1 MIKKVLINYREYWKA
16 GLMKNIKKEYL
27 NLEDVYEIRI
37 FNANVTDFYNSTPQE
52 FDIEDNPIQEFLNN
66 LSDDVHIFIPHENG
80 KDFIIQSLSSNNL
93 ETYNLSQEDVK
104 GRLLSKISPLFF
116 DILHDYLFDVY
127 TDHTTKK
134 LRFVYYNQ
142 NDIIKKGNAKIV
154 FYMGSLF
161 IIVENVD
168 LTISN
173 PEAILDETLDENQ
186 NSIMENLSQTGSYY
200 KVNEKYTWSQGIY
213 NIINRHKEE
222 SDERHNIVLDLAIPD
237 DQYKVD
243 KILNIPNEETWQC
256 DEVIRIVDAKGIL
269 KLIEVTV
276 YSYFDDKG
284 VFIRQGW
291 INVLTQRYSKSSEP
305 NDFLL
310 DGSKSSMKLAWLIE
324 PLNKKLYSFSKGFY
338 NLIEKDYGEYVHSRE
353 ILNNIAEKEVVD
365 VIKKLAD
372 GEITKVDETLTYQVD
387 GDPQNIKIVNLYIER
402 FEYNNN
408 VHSLGFLTDVTDEM
422 QKKEQ
427 LIESNERQLVLIKEL
442 HHRVK
447 NNLQILNSFL
457 NLEKRAYKNC
467 PELVID
473 HMQTRL
479 TSLALLHEKTYNSPD
494 FKNINLNEC
503 LSDQDISTKRLVN
516 SPMEIEFKTYVDED
530 INLSIEV
537 ITPLLLIIDELTM
550 IGIRNAFLDKTTTSK
565 KITKKVTM
573 SDEDTAVL
581 TFEEIGIWI
590 KDSKDITDTIG
601 CEIIK
606 SLTKQLD
613 GTITSIKNENGTVY
627 ELVFPIEMVHT
638 IH

>member
-1 MIKKVLINYREYWKA
+1 MKSWKA
-16 GLMKNIKKEYL
+16 GLMKIEKEYL

-37 FNANVTDFYNSTPQE
+37 FNATERDFYNSTPQE
-52 FDIEDNPIQEFLNN
+52 FDIEEDPIQEFINN
-66 LSDDVHIFIPHENG
+66 ISDDVHIFIPHENG
-80 KDFIIQSLSSNNL
+80 KDFIIQSLGSNIL
-93 ETYNLSQEDVK
+93 ETYNRSQEDAK

-116 DILHDYLFDVY
+116 DILHDYLLEVY
-127 TDHTTKK
+127 TSRTTKK
-134 LRFVYYNQ
+134 MRFVQYNQ
-142 NDIIKKGNAKIV
+142 NELIKKSTAKIV
-154 FYMGSLF
+154 FYMERIF
-161 IIVENVD
+161 IIVAND
-168 LTISN
+168 DGATGN
-173 PEAILDETLDENQ
+173 PAGMADKTLDENQ

-200 KVNEKYTWSQGIY
+200 IINGKYTWSQGIY

-222 SDERHNIVLDLAIPD
+222 SDENHNIVLDLAIPED
-237 DQYKVD
+237 KYKVD
-243 KILNIPNEETWQC
+243 KILNVADKETSQC
-256 DEVIRIVDAKGIL
+256 DEVIRIVDAEGIL

-291 INVLTQRYSKSSEP
+291 INVLTQRHNESSESI
-305 NDFLL
+305 DFLL

-353 ILNNIAEKEVVD
+353 ILNNIAEKDVVD
-365 VIKKLAD
+365 EIKKLAD
-372 GEITKVDETLTYQVD
+372 GDITKVDETLTYRVD
-387 GDPQNIKIVNLYIER
+387 GNPQNIKIVNLYIER

-408 VHSLGFLTDVTDEM
+408 VHSLGFLTDVTEEI

-427 LIESNERQLVLIKEL
+427 LIESNEQQLVLIKEL

-447 NNLQILNSFL
+447 NNLQIINSFL

-467 PELVID
+467 PELVIE
-473 HMQTRL
+473 HMQARL
-479 TSLALLHEKTYNSPD
+479 SSLALLHEKTYNSSD

-503 LSDQDISTKRLVN
+503 LSNQDISTKKLVH
-516 SPMEIEFKTYVDED
+516 SPMEIEFKTYVDEN
-530 INLSIEV
+530 INVSIEV

-550 IGIRNAFLDKTTTSK
+550 IAIRNAFPNQTTLNR

-573 SDEDTAVL
+573 SDKDTALL
-581 TFEEIGIWI
+581 TFEERGIEI

-613 GTITSIKNENGTVY
+613 GTITSIKNENGIVY

>member
-1 MIKKVLINYREYWKA
+1 MNVVMKSWKA
-16 GLMKNIKKEYL
+16 GLMKIEKEYL

-37 FNANVTDFYNSTPQE
+37 FNATEGDFYNSTPQE
-52 FDIEDNPIQEFLNN
+52 FDIEEDPIQEFVNN
-66 LSDDVHIFIPHENG
+66 ISDDVHIFIPHENG
-80 KDFIIQSLSSNNL
+80 KDFIIQNLSSNLL
-93 ETYNLSQEDVK
+93 ETYNISQEEIK
-104 GRLLSKISPLFF
+104 GRLLSKISPLLF
-116 DILHDYLFDVY
+116 DILHDYLFEVY
-127 TDHTTKK
+127 TSCTTKK
-134 LRFVYYNQ
+134 IRFVYYDTQ
-142 NDIIKKGNAKIV
+142 NESIKKNTAKIV
-154 FYMGSLF
+154 FYMERLF
-161 IIVENVD
+161 VIVANAYGTTNNLEGMVD
-168 LTISN
+168 I
-173 PEAILDETLDENQ
+173 TLDESQ

-200 KVNEKYTWSQGIY
+200 KINGKYVWSQGIY

-222 SDERHNIVLDLAIPD
+222 SDENHNIVLDLAIPED
-237 DQYKVD
+237 NYKVD
-243 KILNIPNEETWQC
+243 KVLNIPNKETSQC

-276 YSYFDDKG
+276 YSYYDDKG

-291 INVLTQRYSKSSEP
+291 INVLTQRHNESSESI
-305 NDFLL
+305 DFLL

-353 ILNNIAEKEVVD
+353 ILNNIAEKDVVD
-365 VIKKLAD
+365 EIKKLAD
-372 GEITKVDETLTYQVD
+372 GDITKVDETLTYKVD
-387 GDPQNIKIVNLYIER
+387 GNSQNIKIVNLYIER

-408 VHSLGFLTDVTDEM
+408 VHSLGFLTDVTEEM

-427 LIESNERQLVLIKEL
+427 LIESNEQQLVLIKEL

-447 NNLQILNSFL
+447 NNLQIINSFL

-467 PELVID
+467 PELVIE

-479 TSLALLHEKTYNSPD
+479 SSLALLHEKTYNSSD

-503 LSDQDISTKRLVN
+503 LSNQDISTKNLVH
-516 SPMEIEFKTYVDED
+516 SPMEIEFKTDVDEN

-550 IGIRNAFLDKTTTSK
+550 IAIRNAFPDKMTLNK

-573 SDEDTAVL
+573 SDKDTALL
-581 TFEEIGIWI
+581 TFEEMGIEI

-613 GTITSIKNENGTVY
+613 GTITSIKNENGIVY
-627 ELVFPIEMVHT
+627 ELVFPIEMAHT

>member
-1 MIKKVLINYREYWKA
+1 
-16 GLMKNIKKEYL
+16 MKIEKDYL

-37 FNANVTDFYNSTPQE
+37 FNATEKDFYNSTPQE
-52 FDIEDNPIQEFLNN
+52 FDIEDDPIQEFINN
-66 LSDDVHIFIPHENG
+66 ISEDVHIFIPYENG
-80 KDFIIQSLSSNNL
+80 KDFIIQKSSSNLL

-116 DILHDYLFDVY
+116 DSLHDNLFESY
-127 TDHTTKK
+127 TNHTTKK
-134 LRFVYYNQ
+134 IRFVYYDTQ
-142 NDIIKKGNAKIV
+142 NESIKKSTAKIV
-154 FYMGSLF
+154 FYMEKLF
-161 IIVENVD
+161 IIVTD
-168 LTISN
+168 AYGTISN
-173 PEAILDETLDENQ
+173 SEGMIDITLDENQ
-186 NSIMENLSQTGSYY
+186 NNIMENLSQTGSYY
-200 KVNEKYTWSQGIY
+200 KINGKYTWSQGIY
-213 NIINRHKEE
+213 NIINRNKEE
-222 SDERHNIVLDLAIPD
+222 SDEHHNIVLDLAIPED
-237 DQYKVD
+237 KYKVD
-243 KILNIPNEETWQC
+243 KILNFTNKETSQC
-256 DEVIRIVDAKGIL
+256 DEILRIVDEEGIL

-291 INVLTQRYSKSSEP
+291 INVLTQRHSESSESI
-305 NDFLL
+305 DFLL

-353 ILNNIAEKEVVD
+353 ILNNIAEEEVVD
-365 VIKKLAD
+365 ELIKLAD
-372 GEITKVDETLTYQVD
+372 GDITKVDETLTYKVD
-387 GDPQNIKIVNLYIER
+387 GDPKNIKIVNLYIER

-408 VHSLGFLTDVTDEM
+408 VHSLGFLTDVTEEM
-422 QKKEQ
+422 LKKEQ

-447 NNLQILNSFL
+447 NNLQIINSFL
-457 NLEKRAYKNC
+457 NLEKRAYKNS
-467 PELVID
+467 PELVIE

-479 TSLALLHEKTYNSPD
+479 TSLAMLHEKTYNSPD

-503 LSDQDISTKRLVN
+503 LTDQDVSTKKLVN
-516 SPMEIEFKTYVDED
+516 SPMELEFKTYVDEN
-530 INLSIEV
+530 INVSIEV

-550 IGIRNAFLDKTTTSK
+550 IAIRNALPDKTTLDK
-565 KITKKVTM
+565 KIIKKVTM
-573 SDEDTAVL
+573 SDKDTVLL
-581 TFEEIGIWI
+581 TFEEIGIGI
-590 KDSKDITDTIG
+590 EDSKDITDVIG

-613 GTITSIKNENGTVY
+613 GTITSIKNENGIVY

>member
-1 MIKKVLINYREYWKA
+1 
-16 GLMKNIKKEYL
+16 MKIEKDYL

-37 FNANVTDFYNSTPQE
+37 FNATEKDFYNSTPQE
-52 FDIEDNPIQEFLNN
+52 FDIEDDPIQEFINN
-66 LSDDVHIFIPHENG
+66 ISEDVHIFIPYENG
-80 KDFIIQSLSSNNL
+80 KDFIIQKSSSNLL

-116 DILHDYLFDVY
+116 DSLHDNLFESY
-127 TDHTTKK
+127 TNHTTKK
-134 LRFVYYNQ
+134 IRFVYYDTQ
-142 NDIIKKGNAKIV
+142 NESIKKSTAKIV
-154 FYMGSLF
+154 FYMEKLF
-161 IIVENVD
+161 IIVTD
-168 LTISN
+168 AYGTISN
-173 PEAILDETLDENQ
+173 SEGMIDITLDENQ
-186 NSIMENLSQTGSYY
+186 NNIMENLSQTGSYY
-200 KVNEKYTWSQGIY
+200 KINGRYTWSQGIY
-213 NIINRHKEE
+213 NIINRNKEE
-222 SDERHNIVLDLAIPD
+222 SDEHHNIVLDLAIPED
-237 DQYKVD
+237 KYKVD
-243 KILNIPNEETWQC
+243 KILNFTNKETSQC
-256 DEVIRIVDAKGIL
+256 DEILRIVDEEGIL

-291 INVLTQRYSKSSEP
+291 INVLTQRHSESSESI
-305 NDFLL
+305 DFLL

-353 ILNNIAEKEVVD
+353 ILNNIAEEEVVD
-365 VIKKLAD
+365 ELIKLAD
-372 GEITKVDETLTYQVD
+372 GDITKVDETLTYKVD
-387 GDPQNIKIVNLYIER
+387 GDPKNIKIVNLYIER

-408 VHSLGFLTDVTDEM
+408 VHSLGFLTDVTEEM
-422 QKKEQ
+422 LKKEQ

-447 NNLQILNSFL
+447 NNLQIINSFL
-457 NLEKRAYKNC
+457 NLEKRAYKNS
-467 PELVID
+467 PELVIE

-479 TSLALLHEKTYNSPD
+479 TSLAMLHEKTYNSPD

-503 LSDQDISTKRLVN
+503 LTDQDVSTKKLVN
-516 SPMEIEFKTYVDED
+516 SPMEIEFKTYVDEN
-530 INLSIEV
+530 INVSIEV

-550 IGIRNAFLDKTTTSK
+550 IAIRNALPDKTTLDK
-565 KITKKVTM
+565 KIIKKVTM
-573 SDEDTAVL
+573 SDKDTVIL
-581 TFEEIGIWI
+581 TFEEIGIGI
-590 KDSKDITDTIG
+590 EDSKDITDVIG

-613 GTITSIKNENGTVY
+613 GTITSIKNENGIVY

>member
-1 MIKKVLINYREYWKA
+1 MRIE
-16 GLMKNIKKEYL
+16 KEYL

-37 FNANVTDFYNSTPQE
+37 FDAAEMDFYNSTPQD
-52 FDIEDNPIQEFLNN
+52 FDIEDDPIQEFINN
-66 LSDDVHIFIPHENG
+66 ISDDVHIFIPHENG
-80 KDFIIQSLSSNNL
+80 KDFIIQSLSSNIL
-93 ETYNLSQEDVK
+93 ETYNMSQEDAK
-104 GRLLSKISPLFF
+104 GRLLSKISPLCF
-116 DILHDYLFDVY
+116 DILHDYLFEIY
-127 TDHTTKK
+127 TNHTTKK
-134 LRFVYYNQ
+134 IRFVYYDTQ
-142 NDIIKKGNAKIV
+142 NESIKKSTAKIV
-154 FYMGSLF
+154 FYMERLF
-161 IIVENVD
+161 VIVANAYGTTNNLEGMVD
-168 LTISN
+168 I
-173 PEAILDETLDENQ
+173 TLDESQ

-200 KVNEKYTWSQGIY
+200 KINGKYVWSQGIY

-222 SDERHNIVLDLAIPD
+222 SDENHNIVLDLAIPED
-237 DQYKVD
+237 NYKVD
-243 KILNIPNEETWQC
+243 KVLNIPNKETSQC

-276 YSYFDDKG
+276 YSYFDDNG

-291 INVLTQRYSKSSEP
+291 INVLTQRHGESSESI
-305 NDFLL
+305 DFLL

-338 NLIEKDYGEYVHSRE
+338 NLIEKGYGEYVHSRE
-353 ILNNIAEKEVVD
+353 ILNNIAETEVVD
-365 VIKKLAD
+365 EIKKLAD
-372 GEITKVDETLTYQVD
+372 GDITKVDETLTYKVD
-387 GDPQNIKIVNLYIER
+387 GNPQNIKIVNLYIER

-408 VHSLGFLTDVTDEM
+408 VHSLGFLTDVTEVM

-427 LIESNERQLVLIKEL
+427 LIESNEQQLVLIKEL

-447 NNLQILNSFL
+447 NNLQIINSFL

-467 PELVID
+467 PELVIE

-479 TSLALLHEKTYNSPD
+479 SSLALLHEKTYNSSD

-503 LSDQDISTKRLVN
+503 LSNQDISTKNLVH
-516 SPMEIEFKTYVDED
+516 SPMEIEFKTDVDEN

-550 IGIRNAFLDKTTTSK
+550 IAIRNAFPDKMALNK

-573 SDEDTAVL
+573 SDKDTALL
-581 TFEEIGIWI
+581 TFEEMGIEI

-613 GTITSIKNENGTVY
+613 GTITSIKNENGIVY
-627 ELVFPIEMVHT
+627 ELVFPIEMAHT

>member
-1 MIKKVLINYREYWKA
+1 
-16 GLMKNIKKEYL
+16 MKIEKDYL

-37 FNANVTDFYNSTPQE
+37 FNATEKDFYNSTPQE
-52 FDIEDNPIQEFLNN
+52 FDIEDDPIQEFINN
-66 LSDDVHIFIPHENG
+66 ISEDVHIFIPYENG
-80 KDFIIQSLSSNNL
+80 KDFIIQKSSSNLL

-116 DILHDYLFDVY
+116 DSLHDNLFESY
-127 TDHTTKK
+127 TNHTTKK
-134 LRFVYYNQ
+134 IRFVYYDTQ
-142 NDIIKKGNAKIV
+142 NESIKKSTAKIV
-154 FYMGSLF
+154 FYMEKLF
-161 IIVENVD
+161 IIVTD
-168 LTISN
+168 AYGTISN
-173 PEAILDETLDENQ
+173 SEGMIDITLDENQ
-186 NSIMENLSQTGSYY
+186 NNIMENLSQTGSYY
-200 KVNEKYTWSQGIY
+200 KINGKYTWSQGIY
-213 NIINRHKEE
+213 NIINRNKEE
-222 SDERHNIVLDLAIPD
+222 SDEHHNIVLDLAIPED
-237 DQYKVD
+237 KYKVD
-243 KILNIPNEETWQC
+243 KILNFTNKETSQC
-256 DEVIRIVDAKGIL
+256 DEILRIVDEEGIL

-291 INVLTQRYSKSSEP
+291 INVLTQRHSESSESI
-305 NDFLL
+305 DFLV

-353 ILNNIAEKEVVD
+353 ILNNIAEEEVVD
-365 VIKKLAD
+365 ELIKLAD
-372 GEITKVDETLTYQVD
+372 GDITKVDETLTYKVD
-387 GDPQNIKIVNLYIER
+387 GDPKNIKIVNLYIER

-408 VHSLGFLTDVTDEM
+408 VHSLGFLTDVTEEM
-422 QKKEQ
+422 LKKEQ

-447 NNLQILNSFL
+447 NNLQIINSFL
-457 NLEKRAYKNC
+457 NLEKRAYKNS
-467 PELVID
+467 PELAIE

-479 TSLALLHEKTYNSPD
+479 TSLAMLHEKTYNSPD

-503 LSDQDISTKRLVN
+503 LTDQDVSTKKLVN
-516 SPMEIEFKTYVDED
+516 SPMELEFKTYVDEN
-530 INLSIEV
+530 INVSIEV

-550 IGIRNAFLDKTTTSK
+550 IAIRNALPDKTTLDK
-565 KITKKVTM
+565 KIIKKVTM
-573 SDEDTAVL
+573 SDKDTVLL
-581 TFEEIGIWI
+581 TFEEIGIGI
-590 KDSKDITDTIG
+590 EDSKDITDVIG

-613 GTITSIKNENGTVY
+613 GTITSIKNENGIVY

>member
-1 MIKKVLINYREYWKA
+1 
-16 GLMKNIKKEYL
+16 MKIEKDYL

-37 FNANVTDFYNSTPQE
+37 FNATEKDFYNSTPQE
-52 FDIEDNPIQEFLNN
+52 FDIEDDPIQEFINN
-66 LSDDVHIFIPHENG
+66 ISEDVHIFIPYENG
-80 KDFIIQSLSSNNL
+80 KDFIIQKSSSNLL

-116 DILHDYLFDVY
+116 DSLHDNLFESY
-127 TDHTTKK
+127 TNHTTKK
-134 LRFVYYNQ
+134 IRFVYYDTQ
-142 NDIIKKGNAKIV
+142 NESIKKSTAKIV
-154 FYMGSLF
+154 FYMEKLF
-161 IIVENVD
+161 IIVTD
-168 LTISN
+168 AYGTISN
-173 PEAILDETLDENQ
+173 SEGMIDITLDENQ
-186 NSIMENLSQTGSYY
+186 NNIMENLSQTGSYY
-200 KVNEKYTWSQGIY
+200 KINGKYTWSQGIY
-213 NIINRHKEE
+213 NIINRNKEE
-222 SDERHNIVLDLAIPD
+222 SDEHHNIVLDLAIPED
-237 DQYKVD
+237 KYKVD
-243 KILNIPNEETWQC
+243 KILNITNKETSQC
-256 DEVIRIVDAKGIL
+256 DEILRIVDAEGIL

-291 INVLTQRYSKSSEP
+291 INVLTQRHSESSESI
-305 NDFLL
+305 DFLL

-353 ILNNIAEKEVVD
+353 ILNNIAEEEVVD
-365 VIKKLAD
+365 ELIKLAD
-372 GEITKVDETLTYQVD
+372 GDITKVDETLTYKVD
-387 GDPQNIKIVNLYIER
+387 GDPKNIKIVNLYIER

-408 VHSLGFLTDVTDEM
+408 VHSLGFLTDVTEEM
-422 QKKEQ
+422 LKKEQ

-447 NNLQILNSFL
+447 NNLQIINSFL
-457 NLEKRAYKNC
+457 NLEKRAYKNS
-467 PELVID
+467 PELAIE

-479 TSLALLHEKTYNSPD
+479 TSLAMLHEKTYNSPD

-503 LSDQDISTKRLVN
+503 LTDQDVSTKKLVN
-516 SPMEIEFKTYVDED
+516 SPMELEFKTYVDEN
-530 INLSIEV
+530 INVSIEV

-550 IGIRNAFLDKTTTSK
+550 IAIRNALPDKTTLDK
-565 KITKKVTM
+565 KIIKKVTM
-573 SDEDTAVL
+573 SDKDTVLL
-581 TFEEIGIWI
+581 TFEEIGIGI
-590 KDSKDITDTIG
+590 EDSKDITDVIG

-613 GTITSIKNENGTVY
+613 GTITSIKNENGIVY

>member
-1 MIKKVLINYREYWKA
+1 
-16 GLMKNIKKEYL
+16 MKIEKDYL

-37 FNANVTDFYNSTPQE
+37 FNATVKDFYNSTPQE
-52 FDIEDNPIQEFLNN
+52 FDIEDDPIQEFLNN
-66 LSDDVHIFIPHENG
+66 ISDEVHIFIPYENG
-80 KDFIIQSLSSNNL
+80 KDFIIQKSSGNLL

-116 DILHDYLFDVY
+116 DSLHDNLFESY
-127 TDHTTKK
+127 TNHTTKK
-134 LRFVYYNQ
+134 IRFVYYDTQ
-142 NDIIKKGNAKIV
+142 NESIKKSTAKIV
-154 FYMGSLF
+154 FYMEKIF
-161 IIVENVD
+161 IIVTDVYG
-168 LTISN
+168 TISN
-173 PEAILDETLDENQ
+173 PESMIDITLDENQ
-186 NSIMENLSQTGSYY
+186 NNIMENLSQTGSYY
-200 KVNEKYTWSQGIY
+200 KINGKYTWSQGIY
-213 NIINRHKEE
+213 NIINRPKEE
-222 SDERHNIVLDLAIPD
+222 SDERHNIVLDLAIPED
-237 DQYKVD
+237 KYKVD
-243 KILNIPNEETWQC
+243 KILNFTNKETSQC
-256 DEVIRIVDAKGIL
+256 DEILRIVDEEGIL

-291 INVLTQRYSKSSEP
+291 INVLTQRHSESTESI
-305 NDFLL
+305 DFLL
-310 DGSKSSMKLAWLIE
+310 DGSKSTMKLAWLIE

-365 VIKKLAD
+365 EIIKLAD
-372 GEITKVDETLTYQVD
+372 GDITKVDETLTYKVD

-408 VHSLGFLTDVTDEM
+408 VHSLGFLTDVTEEM
-422 QKKEQ
+422 LKKEQ

-447 NNLQILNSFL
+447 NNLQIINSFL
-457 NLEKRAYKNC
+457 NLEKRAYKNS
-467 PELVID
+467 PELIIE

-479 TSLALLHEKTYNSPD
+479 TSLALLHEKIYNSPD
-494 FKNINLNEC
+494 FKNINLKEC
-503 LSDQDISTKRLVN
+503 LSDQDVSTKKLVN
-516 SPMEIEFKTYVDED
+516 SPMEIEFKTYVDEN
-530 INLSIEV
+530 INVSIEV

-550 IGIRNAFLDKTTTSK
+550 IAIRNAFPEKTTLK

-573 SDEDTAVL
+573 SDKDTVIL
-581 TFEEIGIWI
+581 TFEEIGIGI
-590 KDSKDITDTIG
+590 KDSKDITDVIG

-613 GTITSIKNENGTVY
+613 GTITSIKNENGIVY
-627 ELVFPIEMVHT
+627 ELVFPIEMMHT

>member
-1 MIKKVLINYREYWKA
+1 
-16 GLMKNIKKEYL
+16 MKIEKDYL

-37 FNANVTDFYNSTPQE
+37 FNATEKDFYNSTPQE
-52 FDIEDNPIQEFLNN
+52 FDIEDDPIHEFINN
-66 LSDDVHIFIPHENG
+66 ISDDVHIFIPYENG
-80 KDFIIQSLSSNNL
+80 KDFIIQKSSSNLL

-116 DILHDYLFDVY
+116 DSLHDNLFESY
-127 TDHTTKK
+127 TNHTTKK
-134 LRFVYYNQ
+134 IRFVYYDTQ
-142 NDIIKKGNAKIV
+142 NESIKKSTARIV
-154 FYMGSLF
+154 FYMEKLF
-161 IIVENVD
+161 IIVTD
-168 LTISN
+168 AYGTISN
-173 PEAILDETLDENQ
+173 SEGMIDITLDENQ
-186 NSIMENLSQTGSYY
+186 NNIMENLSQTGSYY
-200 KVNEKYTWSQGIY
+200 KINGKYTWSQGIY
-213 NIINRHKEE
+213 NIINRNKEE
-222 SDERHNIVLDLAIPD
+222 SDEHHNIVLDLAIPED
-237 DQYKVD
+237 KYKVD
-243 KILNIPNEETWQC
+243 KILNFTNKETSQC
-256 DEVIRIVDAKGIL
+256 DEILRIVDEEGIL

-291 INVLTQRYSKSSEP
+291 INVLTQRHSESSESI
-305 NDFLL
+305 DFLL

-353 ILNNIAEKEVVD
+353 ILNNIAEEEVVD
-365 VIKKLAD
+365 ELIKLAD
-372 GEITKVDETLTYQVD
+372 GDITKVDETLTYKVD
-387 GDPQNIKIVNLYIER
+387 GDPKNIKIVNLYIER

-408 VHSLGFLTDVTDEM
+408 VHSLGFLTDVTEEM
-422 QKKEQ
+422 LKKEQ

-447 NNLQILNSFL
+447 NNLQIINSFL
-457 NLEKRAYKNC
+457 NLEKRAYKNS
-467 PELVID
+467 PELAIE

-479 TSLALLHEKTYNSPD
+479 TSLAMLHEKTYNSPD

-503 LSDQDISTKRLVN
+503 LTDQDVSTKKLVN
-516 SPMEIEFKTYVDED
+516 SPMELEFKTYVDEN
-530 INLSIEV
+530 INVSIEV

-550 IGIRNAFLDKTTTSK
+550 IAIRNALPDKTTLDK
-565 KITKKVTM
+565 KIIKKVTM
-573 SDEDTAVL
+573 SDKDTVLL
-581 TFEEIGIWI
+581 TFEEIGIGI
-590 KDSKDITDTIG
+590 EDSKDITDVIG

-613 GTITSIKNENGTVY
+613 GTITSIKNENGIVY

>member
-1 MIKKVLINYREYWKA
+1 MRIE
-16 GLMKNIKKEYL
+16 KEYL

-37 FNANVTDFYNSTPQE
+37 FDAAEMDFYNSTPQD
-52 FDIEDNPIQEFLNN
+52 FDIEDDPIQEFINN
-66 LSDDVHIFIPHENG
+66 ISDDVHIFIPHENG
-80 KDFIIQSLSSNNL
+80 KDFIIQSLSSNIL
-93 ETYNLSQEDVK
+93 ETYNMSQEDAK
-104 GRLLSKISPLFF
+104 GRLLSKISPLCF
-116 DILHDYLFDVY
+116 DILHDYLFEIY
-127 TDHTTKK
+127 TNHTTKK
-134 LRFVYYNQ
+134 IRFVYYDTQ
-142 NDIIKKGNAKIV
+142 NESIKKSTAKIV
-154 FYMGSLF
+154 FYMERLF
-161 IIVENVD
+161 VIVANAYGTTNNLEGMVD
-168 LTISN
+168 I
-173 PEAILDETLDENQ
+173 TLDESQ

-200 KVNEKYTWSQGIY
+200 KINGKYVWSQGIY

-222 SDERHNIVLDLAIPD
+222 SDENHNIVLDLAIPED
-237 DQYKVD
+237 KYKVD
-243 KILNIPNEETWQC
+243 KILNFTNKETSQC
-256 DEVIRIVDAKGIL
+256 DEILRIVDEEGIL

-291 INVLTQRYSKSSEP
+291 INVLTQRHGESSESI
-305 NDFLL
+305 DFLL

-338 NLIEKDYGEYVHSRE
+338 NLIEKGYGEYVHSRE
-353 ILNNIAEKEVVD
+353 ILNNIAETEVVD
-365 VIKKLAD
+365 EIKKLAD
-372 GEITKVDETLTYQVD
+372 GDITKVDETLTYKVD
-387 GDPQNIKIVNLYIER
+387 GNPQNIKIVNLYIER

-408 VHSLGFLTDVTDEM
+408 VHSLGFLTDVTEEM

-427 LIESNERQLVLIKEL
+427 LIESNEQQLVLIKEL

-447 NNLQILNSFL
+447 NNLQIINSFL

-467 PELVID
+467 PELVIE

-479 TSLALLHEKTYNSPD
+479 SSLALLHEKTYNSSD

-503 LSDQDISTKRLVN
+503 LSNQDISTKNLVH
-516 SPMEIEFKTYVDED
+516 SPMEIEFKTDVDEN

-550 IGIRNAFLDKTTTSK
+550 IAIRNAFPDKMALNK

-573 SDEDTAVL
+573 SDKDTALL
-581 TFEEIGIWI
+581 TFEEMGIEI

-613 GTITSIKNENGTVY
+613 GTITSIKNENGIVY
-627 ELVFPIEMVHT
+627 ELVFPIEMAHT

>member
-1 MIKKVLINYREYWKA
+1 MNVVMKSWKA
-16 GLMKNIKKEYL
+16 GLMKIEKEYL

-37 FNANVTDFYNSTPQE
+37 FNATEGDFYNSTPQE
-52 FDIEDNPIQEFLNN
+52 FDIEEDPIQEFVNN
-66 LSDDVHIFIPHENG
+66 ISDDVHIFIPHENG
-80 KDFIIQSLSSNNL
+80 KDFIIQNLSSNLL
-93 ETYNLSQEDVK
+93 ETYNISQEEIK
-104 GRLLSKISPLFF
+104 GRLLSKISPLLF
-116 DILHDYLFDVY
+116 DILHDYLFEVY
-127 TDHTTKK
+127 TSCTTKK
-134 LRFVYYNQ
+134 IRFVYYDTQ
-142 NDIIKKGNAKIV
+142 NESIKKNTAKIV
-154 FYMGSLF
+154 FYMERLF
-161 IIVENVD
+161 VIVANAYGTTNNLEGMVD
-168 LTISN
+168 M
-173 PEAILDETLDENQ
+173 TLDESQ

-200 KVNEKYTWSQGIY
+200 KINGKYVWSQGIY

-222 SDERHNIVLDLAIPD
+222 SDENHNIVLDLAIPED
-237 DQYKVD
+237 NYKVD
-243 KILNIPNEETWQC
+243 KVLNIPNKETSQC

-276 YSYFDDKG
+276 YSYYDDKG

-291 INVLTQRYSKSSEP
+291 INVLTQRHNESSESI
-305 NDFLL
+305 DFLL

-353 ILNNIAEKEVVD
+353 ILNNIAEKDVVD
-365 VIKKLAD
+365 EIKKLAD
-372 GEITKVDETLTYQVD
+372 GDITKVDETLTYKVD
-387 GDPQNIKIVNLYIER
+387 GNSQNIKIVNLYIER

-408 VHSLGFLTDVTDEM
+408 VHSLGFLTDVTEEM

-427 LIESNERQLVLIKEL
+427 LIESNEQQLVLIKEL

-447 NNLQILNSFL
+447 NNLQIINSFL

-467 PELVID
+467 PELVIE

-479 TSLALLHEKTYNSPD
+479 SSLALLHEKTYNSSD

-503 LSDQDISTKRLVN
+503 LTNQDISTKNLVH
-516 SPMEIEFKTYVDED
+516 SPMEIEFKTDVDEN

-550 IGIRNAFLDKTTTSK
+550 IAIRNAFPDKMTLNK

-573 SDEDTAVL
+573 SDKDTVLL
-581 TFEEIGIWI
+581 TFEEIGIGI
-590 KDSKDITDTIG
+590 EDSKDITDVIG

-613 GTITSIKNENGTVY
+613 GTITSIKNENGIVY

>member
-1 MIKKVLINYREYWKA
+1 MKSWKA
-16 GLMKNIKKEYL
+16 GLMKIEKEYL

-37 FNANVTDFYNSTPQE
+37 FNATEGDFYNSTPQE
-52 FDIEDNPIQEFLNN
+52 FDIEEDPIQEFVNN
-66 LSDDVHIFIPHENG
+66 ISDDVHIFIPHENG
-80 KDFIIQSLSSNNL
+80 KDFIIQNLSSNLL
-93 ETYNLSQEDVK
+93 ETYNISQEEIK
-104 GRLLSKISPLFF
+104 GRLLSKISPLLF
-116 DILHDYLFDVY
+116 DILHDYLFEVY
-127 TDHTTKK
+127 TSCTTKK
-134 LRFVYYNQ
+134 IRFVYYDTQ
-142 NDIIKKGNAKIV
+142 NESIKKNTAKIV
-154 FYMGSLF
+154 FYMERLF
-161 IIVENVD
+161 VIVANAYGTTNNLEGMVD
-168 LTISN
+168 MTV
-173 PEAILDETLDENQ
+173 DESQ

-200 KVNEKYTWSQGIY
+200 KINGKYVWSQGIY

-222 SDERHNIVLDLAIPD
+222 SDENHNIVLDLAIPED
-237 DQYKVD
+237 NYKVD
-243 KILNIPNEETWQC
+243 KVLNIPNKETSQC

-276 YSYFDDKG
+276 YSYYDDKG

-291 INVLTQRYSKSSEP
+291 INVLTQRHNESSESI
-305 NDFLL
+305 DFLL

-353 ILNNIAEKEVVD
+353 ILNNITEKDVVD
-365 VIKKLAD
+365 EIKKLAD
-372 GEITKVDETLTYQVD
+372 GDITKVDETLTYKVD
-387 GDPQNIKIVNLYIER
+387 GNPQNIKIVNLYIER

-408 VHSLGFLTDVTDEM
+408 VHSLGFLTDVTEEM

-427 LIESNERQLVLIKEL
+427 LIESNEQQLVLIKEL

-447 NNLQILNSFL
+447 NNLQIINSFL

-467 PELVID
+467 PELVIE

-479 TSLALLHEKTYNSPD
+479 SSLALLHEKTYNSSD

-503 LSDQDISTKRLVN
+503 LTNQDISTKNLVH
-516 SPMEIEFKTYVDED
+516 SPMEIEFKTDVDEN

-550 IGIRNAFLDKTTTSK
+550 IAIRNAFPDKMALNK

-573 SDEDTAVL
+573 FDKDTALL
-581 TFEEIGIWI
+581 TFEEMGIEI

-613 GTITSIKNENGTVY
+613 GTITSIKNENGIVY
-627 ELVFPIEMVHT
+627 ELVFPIEMAHT

>member
-1 MIKKVLINYREYWKA
+1 M
-16 GLMKNIKKEYL
+16 NIEKEYL

-37 FNANVTDFYNSTPQE
+37 FNATEMDFYNSTPQE
-52 FDIEDNPIQEFLNN
+52 FDIEEDPIQEFINN
-66 LSDDVHIFIPHENG
+66 VSDDVHIFIPHENG
-80 KDFIIQSLSSNNL
+80 KDFIIKSLDSNNL
-93 ETYNLSQEDVK
+93 EKYNISQEDVR

-116 DILHDYLFDVY
+116 DILHECLFEVY
-127 TDHTTKK
+127 TNHTTKK
-134 LRFVYYNQ
+134 MRIVYYNSQ
-142 NDIIKKGNAKIV
+142 NEFIKKSTAKIV
-154 FYMGSLF
+154 FYMERLF
-161 IIVENVD
+161 IIVGNVD
-168 LTISN
+168 GTTSN
-173 PEAILDETLDENQ
+173 PEGMVDKTLDDDQ

-200 KVNEKYTWSQGIY
+200 KVNGKYTWSQGIY
-213 NIINRHKEE
+213 NIINRSKEE
-222 SDERHNIVLDLAIPD
+222 SDEHHNIVLDLAIPED
-237 DQYKVD
+237 KYKVD
-243 KILNIPNEETWQC
+243 KILNITDEETSQC
-256 DEVIRIVDAKGIL
+256 DEVIRIVDEEGIL

-291 INVLTQRYSKSSEP
+291 INVLTQRHNESSEP
-305 NDFLL
+305 IDFLV
-310 DGSKSSMKLAWLIE
+310 DGSKSRMKLAWLIE

-353 ILNNIAEKEVVD
+353 ILNNIAENEVVD
-365 VIKKLAD
+365 EIKKLAD
-372 GEITKVDETLTYQVD
+372 GDITKVDETLTYKVD

-447 NNLQILNSFL
+447 NNLQIINSFL

-467 PELVID
+467 PELVIE

-503 LSDQDISTKRLVN
+503 LSDQDTSTKKLVN
-516 SPMEIEFKTYVDED
+516 SPMEIEFKTHVDED

-550 IGIRNAFLDKTTTSK
+550 IAIRNAFPDKTTLNK

-573 SDEDTAVL
+573 SDEENVLL

-613 GTITSIKNENGTVY
+613 GTITSIKNEDGTAY

>member
-1 MIKKVLINYREYWKA
+1 
-16 GLMKNIKKEYL
+16 MKIEKDYL

-37 FNANVTDFYNSTPQE
+37 FNATEKDFYNSTPQE
-52 FDIEDNPIQEFLNN
+52 FDIEDDPIHEFINN
-66 LSDDVHIFIPHENG
+66 ISDDVHIFIPYENG
-80 KDFIIQSLSSNNL
+80 KDFIIQKSSCNLL

-116 DILHDYLFDVY
+116 DSLYDNLFESY
-127 TDHTTKK
+127 TNHTTKK
-134 LRFVYYNQ
+134 IRFVYYDTQ
-142 NDIIKKGNAKIV
+142 NESIKKNTAKIV
-154 FYMGSLF
+154 FYMEKLF
-161 IIVENVD
+161 IIVAD
-168 LTISN
+168 AYGTISN
-173 PEAILDETLDENQ
+173 PEDMIDITLDENQ
-186 NSIMENLSQTGSYY
+186 NNIMENLSQTGSYY
-200 KVNEKYTWSQGIY
+200 KINGKYTWSQGIY
-213 NIINRHKEE
+213 NIINRNKEE
-222 SDERHNIVLDLAIPD
+222 SDEHHNIVLDLAIPED
-237 DQYKVD
+237 KYKVD
-243 KILNIPNEETWQC
+243 KILNFTNKETSQC
-256 DEVIRIVDAKGIL
+256 DEILRIVDEEGIL

-291 INVLTQRYSKSSEP
+291 INVLTQRHSESSESI
-305 NDFLL
+305 DFLL

-353 ILNNIAEKEVVD
+353 ILNNIAEEEVVD
-365 VIKKLAD
+365 ELIKLAD
-372 GEITKVDETLTYQVD
+372 GDITKVDETLTYKVD
-387 GDPQNIKIVNLYIER
+387 GDPKNIKIVNLYIER

-408 VHSLGFLTDVTDEM
+408 VHSLGFLTDVTEEM
-422 QKKEQ
+422 LKKEQ

-447 NNLQILNSFL
+447 NNLQIINSFL
-457 NLEKRAYKNC
+457 NLEKRAYKNS
-467 PELVID
+467 PELVIE

-479 TSLALLHEKTYNSPD
+479 TSLAMLHEKTYNSPD

-503 LSDQDISTKRLVN
+503 LTDQDVSTKKLVN
-516 SPMEIEFKTYVDED
+516 SPMELEFKTYVDEN
-530 INLSIEV
+530 INVSIEV

-550 IGIRNAFLDKTTTSK
+550 IAIRNALPDKTTLDK
-565 KITKKVTM
+565 KIIKKVTM
-573 SDEDTAVL
+573 SDKDTVLL
-581 TFEEIGIWI
+581 TFEEIGIGI
-590 KDSKDITDTIG
+590 EDSKDITDVIG

-613 GTITSIKNENGTVY
+613 GTITSIKNENGIVY

>member
-1 MIKKVLINYREYWKA
+1 
-16 GLMKNIKKEYL
+16 MKIEREYL

-37 FNANVTDFYNSTPQE
+37 FDAAEMDFYNPTPQE
-52 FDIEDNPIQEFLNN
+52 FDIEYDPIQEFINN
-66 LSDDVHIFIPHENG
+66 ISDEVHIFIPYENG
-80 KDFIIQSLSSNNL
+80 KDFIIQSLSSHIL
-93 ETYNLSQEDVK
+93 KTYNRSQEDAK

-116 DILHDYLFDVY
+116 DILHDCLFDVY
-127 TDHTTKK
+127 KNHTTKEM
-134 LRFVYYNQ
+134 RFVYYAQ
-142 NDIIKKGNAKIV
+142 DKFVKRSSAKIV
-154 FYMGSLF
+154 FYMEMVF
-161 IIVENVD
+161 IIVENARKT
-168 LTISN
+168 TIK
-173 PEAILDETLDENQ
+173 PEGMADRTLDETQ

-200 KVNEKYTWSQGIY
+200 KMNGKYTWSQGIY

-222 SDERHNIVLDLAIPD
+222 SDEFHNIVLDLAIPED
-237 DQYKVD
+237 KYKVD
-243 KILNIPNEETWQC
+243 KVLNVPNRETSQC
-256 DEVIRIVDAKGIL
+256 DEVIRIVDAEGIL

-276 YSYFDDKG
+276 YSYFDEEG

-291 INVLTQRYSKSSEP
+291 INVLTQRYNESSKP
-305 NDFLL
+305 IDFLV
-310 DGSKSSMKLAWLIE
+310 DGSKSRMKLAWLIE
-324 PLNKKLYSFSKGFY
+324 PLNKKLYSFSEGFY

-353 ILNNIAEKEVVD
+353 ILNNIAEKEVVET
-365 VIKKLAD
+365 IKKLAD
-372 GEITKVDETLTYQVD
+372 GDITKVDETLTYKVD

-408 VHSLGFLTDVTDEM
+408 VHSLGFLTDVTEEM
-422 QKKEQ
+422 RKKEQ

-457 NLEKRAYKNC
+457 NLEKRAYKSS
-467 PELVID
+467 PDVIIG

-479 TSLALLHEKTYNSPD
+479 TSLALLHEKTYNSED

-503 LSDQDISTKRLVN
+503 LKDQDINTKKLLY
-516 SPMEIEFKTYVDED
+516 SPMEIEFKTSVDET

-550 IGIRNAFLDKTTTSK
+550 IAIRNAFPDNDTPKQ
-565 KITKKVTM
+565 ITKKVTKL
-573 SDEDTAVL
+573 DDDTALL
-581 TFEEIGIWI
+581 TFEEIGIGI

-613 GTITSIKNENGTVY
+613 GTIKSIKQENGITY
-627 ELVFPIEMVHT
+627 ELVFPCEMEHT
-638 IH
+638 IN

>member
-1 MIKKVLINYREYWKA
+1 
-16 GLMKNIKKEYL
+16 MKIEKEYL

-37 FNANVTDFYNSTPQE
+37 FDAAEVDFYNSTPQE
-52 FDIEDNPIQEFLNN
+52 FDIEDDPIQEFINN
-66 LSDDVHIFIPHENG
+66 ISDNVHIFIPHEDG
-80 KDFIIQSLSSNNL
+80 KDFIIQYLSSNIL
-93 ETYNLSQEDVK
+93 ETYNISQEDAK
-104 GRLLSKISPLFF
+104 GRLLSKISPLCFYM
-116 DILHDYLFDVY
+116 LHDYLFEIY
-127 TDHTTKK
+127 TNHSTKEM
-134 LRFVYYNQ
+134 RIVYYDNQ
-142 NDIIKKGNAKIV
+142 NELIKKITAKIV
-154 FYMGSLF
+154 FYMERIF
-161 IIVENVD
+161 IIVSNVGG
-168 LTISN
+168 TIGN
-173 PEAILDETLDENQ
+173 PAGMLDKTLDENQ

-200 KVNEKYTWSQGIY
+200 KINGKYTWSQGIY
-213 NIINRHKEE
+213 NIINRNKEE
-222 SDERHNIVLDLAIPD
+222 SDEQHNIVFDLAIPED
-237 DQYKVD
+237 NYKVD
-243 KILNIPNEETWQC
+243 KILSIPNKETSQC
-256 DEVIRIVDAKGIL
+256 DEVIRIVDAEGIL

-291 INVLTQRYSKSSEP
+291 INVLTQRHGESSESI
-305 NDFLL
+305 DFLL

-365 VIKKLAD
+365 ELKKLAD
-372 GEITKVDETLTYQVD
+372 GDISKVDETLTYKVD
-387 GDPQNIKIVNLYIER
+387 GNPQNIKIVNLYIER

-408 VHSLGFLTDVTDEM
+408 VHSLGFLSDVTEEM
-422 QKKEQ
+422 LKKEQ

-447 NNLQILNSFL
+447 NNLQIINSFL
-457 NLEKRAYKNC
+457 NLEKRAYKNS
-467 PELVID
+467 PELVIE

-503 LSDQDISTKRLVN
+503 LTDQDVSTKKLVN
-516 SPMEIEFKTYVDED
+516 SPMEIEFKTYVDEN
-530 INLSIEV
+530 INVSIEV

-550 IGIRNAFLDKTTTSK
+550 IAIRNAFPDKTTLNK
-565 KITKKVTM
+565 KIIKKVTM
-573 SDEDTAVL
+573 SDNDTVLL
-581 TFEEIGIWI
+581 TFEEIGIGI
-590 KDSKDITDTIG
+590 NDSKDITDVIG

-613 GTITSIKNENGTVY
+613 GTITSIKNENGIVY

>member
-1 MIKKVLINYREYWKA
+1 MRIE
-16 GLMKNIKKEYL
+16 KEYL

-37 FNANVTDFYNSTPQE
+37 FDAAEMDFYNSTPQD
-52 FDIEDNPIQEFLNN
+52 FDIEDDPIQEFINN
-66 LSDDVHIFIPHENG
+66 ISDDVHIFIPHENG
-80 KDFIIQSLSSNNL
+80 KDFIIQSLSSNIL
-93 ETYNLSQEDVK
+93 ETYNMSQEDAK
-104 GRLLSKISPLFF
+104 GRLLSKISPLCF
-116 DILHDYLFDVY
+116 DILHDYLFEIY
-127 TDHTTKK
+127 TNHTTKK
-134 LRFVYYNQ
+134 IRFVYYDTQ
-142 NDIIKKGNAKIV
+142 NESIKKSTAKIV
-154 FYMGSLF
+154 FYMERLF
-161 IIVENVD
+161 VIVANAYGTTNNLEGMVD
-168 LTISN
+168 I
-173 PEAILDETLDENQ
+173 TLDESQ

-200 KVNEKYTWSQGIY
+200 KINGKYVWSQGIY

-222 SDERHNIVLDLAIPD
+222 SDENHNIVLDLAIPED
-237 DQYKVD
+237 NYKVD
-243 KILNIPNEETWQC
+243 KVLNIPNKETSQC

-276 YSYFDDKG
+276 YSYFDDNG

-291 INVLTQRYSKSSEP
+291 INVLTQRHGESSESI
-305 NDFLL
+305 DFLL

-338 NLIEKDYGEYVHSRE
+338 NLIEKGYGEYVHSRE
-353 ILNNIAEKEVVD
+353 ILNNIAETEVVD
-365 VIKKLAD
+365 EIKKLAD
-372 GEITKVDETLTYQVD
+372 GDITKVDETLTYKVD
-387 GDPQNIKIVNLYIER
+387 GNPQNIKIVNLYIER

-408 VHSLGFLTDVTDEM
+408 VHSLGFLTDVTEEM

-427 LIESNERQLVLIKEL
+427 LIESNEQQLVLIKEL

-447 NNLQILNSFL
+447 NNLQIINSFL

-467 PELVID
+467 PELVIE

-479 TSLALLHEKTYNSPD
+479 SSLALLHEKTYNSSD

-503 LSDQDISTKRLVN
+503 LSNQDISTKNLVH
-516 SPMEIEFKTYVDED
+516 SPMEIEFKTDVDEN

-550 IGIRNAFLDKTTTSK
+550 IAIRNAFPDKMALNK

-573 SDEDTAVL
+573 SDKDTALL
-581 TFEEIGIWI
+581 TFEEMGIEI

-613 GTITSIKNENGTVY
+613 GTITSIKNENGIVY
-627 ELVFPIEMVHT
+627 ELVFPIEMAHT

>member
-1 MIKKVLINYREYWKA
+1 
-16 GLMKNIKKEYL
+16 MKIEKDYL

-37 FNANVTDFYNSTPQE
+37 FNATEKDFYNSTPQE
-52 FDIEDNPIQEFLNN
+52 FDIEDDPIHEFINN
-66 LSDDVHIFIPHENG
+66 ISEDVHIFIPYENG
-80 KDFIIQSLSSNNL
+80 KDFIIQKSSSNLL

-116 DILHDYLFDVY
+116 DSLHDNLFESY
-127 TDHTTKK
+127 TNHTTKK
-134 LRFVYYNQ
+134 IRFVYYDTQ
-142 NDIIKKGNAKIV
+142 NESIKKSTAKIV
-154 FYMGSLF
+154 FYMEKLF
-161 IIVENVD
+161 IIVTD
-168 LTISN
+168 AYGTISN
-173 PEAILDETLDENQ
+173 SEGMIDITLDENQ
-186 NSIMENLSQTGSYY
+186 NNIMENLSQTGSYY
-200 KVNEKYTWSQGIY
+200 KINGKYTWSQGIY
-213 NIINRHKEE
+213 NIINRNKEE
-222 SDERHNIVLDLAIPD
+222 SDEHHNIVLDLAIPED
-237 DQYKVD
+237 KYKVD
-243 KILNIPNEETWQC
+243 KILNFTNKETSQC
-256 DEVIRIVDAKGIL
+256 DEILRIVDEEGIL

-291 INVLTQRYSKSSEP
+291 INVLTQRHSESSESI
-305 NDFLL
+305 DFLL

-353 ILNNIAEKEVVD
+353 ILNNIAEEEVVD
-365 VIKKLAD
+365 ELIKLAD
-372 GEITKVDETLTYQVD
+372 GDITKVDETLTYKVD
-387 GDPQNIKIVNLYIER
+387 GDPKNIKIVNLYIER

-408 VHSLGFLTDVTDEM
+408 VHSLGFLTDVTEEM
-422 QKKEQ
+422 LKKEQ

-447 NNLQILNSFL
+447 NNLQIINSFL
-457 NLEKRAYKNC
+457 NLEKRAYKNS
-467 PELVID
+467 PELAIE

-479 TSLALLHEKTYNSPD
+479 TSLAMLHEKTYNSPD

-503 LSDQDISTKRLVN
+503 LTDQDVSTKKLVN
-516 SPMEIEFKTYVDED
+516 SPMELEFKTYVDEN
-530 INLSIEV
+530 INVSIEV

-550 IGIRNAFLDKTTTSK
+550 IAIRNALPDKTTLDK
-565 KITKKVTM
+565 KIIKKVTM
-573 SDEDTAVL
+573 SDKDTVLL
-581 TFEEIGIWI
+581 TFEEIGIGI
-590 KDSKDITDTIG
+590 EDSKDITDVIG

-613 GTITSIKNENGTVY
+613 GTITSIKNENGIVY

>member
-1 MIKKVLINYREYWKA
+1 MRIE
-16 GLMKNIKKEYL
+16 KEYL

-37 FNANVTDFYNSTPQE
+37 FDAAEMDFYNSTPQD
-52 FDIEDNPIQEFLNN
+52 FDIEDDPIQEFINN
-66 LSDDVHIFIPHENG
+66 ISDDVHIFIPHENG
-80 KDFIIQSLSSNNL
+80 KDFIIQSLSSNIL
-93 ETYNLSQEDVK
+93 ETYNMSQEDAK
-104 GRLLSKISPLFF
+104 GRLLSKISPLCF
-116 DILHDYLFDVY
+116 DILHDYLFEIY
-127 TDHTTKK
+127 TNHTTKK
-134 LRFVYYNQ
+134 IRFVYYDTQ
-142 NDIIKKGNAKIV
+142 NESIKKSTAKIV
-154 FYMGSLF
+154 FYMERLF
-161 IIVENVD
+161 VIVANAYGTTNNLEGMVD
-168 LTISN
+168 I
-173 PEAILDETLDENQ
+173 TLDESQ

-200 KVNEKYTWSQGIY
+200 KINGKYVWSQGIY

-222 SDERHNIVLDLAIPD
+222 SDENHNIVLDLAIPED
-237 DQYKVD
+237 NYKVD
-243 KILNIPNEETWQC
+243 KVLNIPNKETSQC

-276 YSYFDDKG
+276 YSYYDDKG

-291 INVLTQRYSKSSEP
+291 INVLTQRHNESSESI
-305 NDFLL
+305 DFLL

-338 NLIEKDYGEYVHSRE
+338 NLIEKGYGEYVHSRE
-353 ILNNIAEKEVVD
+353 ILNNIAETEVVD
-365 VIKKLAD
+365 EIKKLAD
-372 GEITKVDETLTYQVD
+372 GDITKVDETLTYKVD
-387 GDPQNIKIVNLYIER
+387 GNPQNIKIVNLYIER

-408 VHSLGFLTDVTDEM
+408 VHSLGFLTDVTEEM

-427 LIESNERQLVLIKEL
+427 LIESNEQQLVLIKEL

-447 NNLQILNSFL
+447 NNLQIINSFL

-467 PELVID
+467 PELVIE

-479 TSLALLHEKTYNSPD
+479 SSLALLHEKTYNSSD

-503 LSDQDISTKRLVN
+503 LSNQDISTKNLVH
-516 SPMEIEFKTYVDED
+516 SPMEIEFKTDVDEN

-550 IGIRNAFLDKTTTSK
+550 IAIRNAFPDKMALNK

-573 SDEDTAVL
+573 SDKDTALL
-581 TFEEIGIWI
+581 TFEEMGIEI

-613 GTITSIKNENGTVY
+613 GTITSIKNENGIVY
-627 ELVFPIEMVHT
+627 ELVFPIEMAHT

>member
-1 MIKKVLINYREYWKA
+1 MKSWKA
-16 GLMKNIKKEYL
+16 GLMKIEKEYL

-37 FNANVTDFYNSTPQE
+37 FNATEGDFYNSTPQE
-52 FDIEDNPIQEFLNN
+52 FDIEEDPIQEFVNN
-66 LSDDVHIFIPHENG
+66 ISDDVHIFIPHENG
-80 KDFIIQSLSSNNL
+80 KDFIIQNLSSNLL
-93 ETYNLSQEDVK
+93 ETYNISQEEIK
-104 GRLLSKISPLFF
+104 GRLLSKISPLLF
-116 DILHDYLFDVY
+116 DILHDYLFEVY
-127 TDHTTKK
+127 TSCTTKK
-134 LRFVYYNQ
+134 IRFVYYDTQ
-142 NDIIKKGNAKIV
+142 NESIKKNTAKIV
-154 FYMGSLF
+154 FYMERLF
-161 IIVENVD
+161 VIVANAYGTTNNLEGMVD
-168 LTISN
+168 M
-173 PEAILDETLDENQ
+173 TLDESQ

-200 KVNEKYTWSQGIY
+200 KINGKYVWSQGIY

-222 SDERHNIVLDLAIPD
+222 SDENHNIVLDLAIPED
-237 DQYKVD
+237 NYKVD
-243 KILNIPNEETWQC
+243 KVLNIPNKETSQC

-276 YSYFDDKG
+276 YSYYDDKG

-291 INVLTQRYSKSSEP
+291 INVLTQRHNESSESI
-305 NDFLL
+305 DFLL

-353 ILNNIAEKEVVD
+353 ILNNIAEKDVVD
-365 VIKKLAD
+365 EIKKLAD
-372 GEITKVDETLTYQVD
+372 GDITKVDETLTYKVD
-387 GDPQNIKIVNLYIER
+387 GNSQNIKIVNLYIER

-408 VHSLGFLTDVTDEM
+408 VHSLGFLTDVTEEM

-427 LIESNERQLVLIKEL
+427 LIESNEQQLVLIKEL

-447 NNLQILNSFL
+447 NNLQIINSFL

-467 PELVID
+467 PELVIE

-479 TSLALLHEKTYNSPD
+479 SSLALLHEKTYNSSD

-503 LSDQDISTKRLVN
+503 LANQDISTKNLVH
-516 SPMEIEFKTYVDED
+516 SPMEIEFKTDVDEN

-550 IGIRNAFLDKTTTSK
+550 IAIRNAFPDKMTLNK

-573 SDEDTAVL
+573 SDKDTALL
-581 TFEEIGIWI
+581 TFEEMGIEI

-613 GTITSIKNENGTVY
+613 GTITSIKNENGIVY
-627 ELVFPIEMVHT
+627 ELVFPIEMAHT

>member
-1 MIKKVLINYREYWKA
+1 M
-16 GLMKNIKKEYL
+16 NIEKEYL

-37 FNANVTDFYNSTPQE
+37 FNATEMDFYNSTPQE
-52 FDIEDNPIQEFLNN
+52 FDIEEDPIQEFINN
-66 LSDDVHIFIPHENG
+66 VSDDVHIFIPHENG
-80 KDFIIQSLSSNNL
+80 KDFIIKSLDSNNL
-93 ETYNLSQEDVK
+93 EKYNISQEDVR

-116 DILHDYLFDVY
+116 DILHECLFEVY
-127 TDHTTKK
+127 TNHTTKK
-134 LRFVYYNQ
+134 MRIVYYNSQ
-142 NDIIKKGNAKIV
+142 NEFIKKSTAKIV
-154 FYMGSLF
+154 FYMERLF
-161 IIVENVD
+161 IIVGNVD
-168 LTISN
+168 GTTSN
-173 PEAILDETLDENQ
+173 PEGMVDKTLDDDQ

-200 KVNEKYTWSQGIY
+200 KVHGKYTWSQGIY
-213 NIINRHKEE
+213 NIINRSKEE
-222 SDERHNIVLDLAIPD
+222 SDEHHNIVLDLAIPED
-237 DQYKVD
+237 KYKVD
-243 KILNIPNEETWQC
+243 KILNITDEETSQC
-256 DEVIRIVDAKGIL
+256 DEVIRIVDEEGIL

-291 INVLTQRYSKSSEP
+291 INVLTQRHNESSEP
-305 NDFLL
+305 IDFLV
-310 DGSKSSMKLAWLIE
+310 DGSKSRMKLAWLIE

-353 ILNNIAEKEVVD
+353 ILNNIAEREVVD
-365 VIKKLAD
+365 EIKKLAD
-372 GEITKVDETLTYQVD
+372 GDITKVDETLTYKVD

-447 NNLQILNSFL
+447 NNLQIINSFL

-467 PELVID
+467 PELVIE

-503 LSDQDISTKRLVN
+503 LSDQDTSTKKLVN
-516 SPMEIEFKTYVDED
+516 SPMEIEFKTHVDED

-550 IGIRNAFLDKTTTSK
+550 IAIRNAFPDKTTLNK

-573 SDEDTAVL
+573 SDEENVLL

-613 GTITSIKNENGTVY
+613 GTITSIKNEDGTAY

>member
-1 MIKKVLINYREYWKA
+1 
-16 GLMKNIKKEYL
+16 MKIEKDYL

-37 FNANVTDFYNSTPQE
+37 FNATEKDFYNSTPQE
-52 FDIEDNPIQEFLNN
+52 FDIEDDPIQEFINN
-66 LSDDVHIFIPHENG
+66 ISEDVHIFIPYENG
-80 KDFIIQSLSSNNL
+80 KDFIIQKSSSNLL

-116 DILHDYLFDVY
+116 DSLHDNLFESY
-127 TDHTTKK
+127 TNHTTKK
-134 LRFVYYNQ
+134 IRFVYYDTQ
-142 NDIIKKGNAKIV
+142 NESIKKSTARIV
-154 FYMGSLF
+154 FYMEKLF
-161 IIVENVD
+161 IIVTD
-168 LTISN
+168 AYGTISN
-173 PEAILDETLDENQ
+173 SEGMIDITLDENQ
-186 NSIMENLSQTGSYY
+186 NNIMENLSQTGSYY
-200 KVNEKYTWSQGIY
+200 KINGKYTWSQGIY
-213 NIINRHKEE
+213 NIINRNKEE
-222 SDERHNIVLDLAIPD
+222 SDEHHNIVLDLAIPED
-237 DQYKVD
+237 KYKVD
-243 KILNIPNEETWQC
+243 KILNFTNKETSQC
-256 DEVIRIVDAKGIL
+256 DEILRIVDEEGIL

-291 INVLTQRYSKSSEP
+291 INVLTQRHSESSESI
-305 NDFLL
+305 DFLL

-353 ILNNIAEKEVVD
+353 ILNNIAEEEVVD
-365 VIKKLAD
+365 ELIKLAD
-372 GEITKVDETLTYQVD
+372 GDITKVDETLTYKVD
-387 GDPQNIKIVNLYIER
+387 GDPKNIKIVNLYIER

-408 VHSLGFLTDVTDEM
+408 VHSLGFLTDVTEEM
-422 QKKEQ
+422 LKKEQ

-447 NNLQILNSFL
+447 NNLQIINSFL
-457 NLEKRAYKNC
+457 NLEKRAYKNS
-467 PELVID
+467 PELAIE

-479 TSLALLHEKTYNSPD
+479 TSLAMLHEKTYNSPD

-503 LSDQDISTKRLVN
+503 LTDQDVSTKKLVN
-516 SPMEIEFKTYVDED
+516 SPMELEFKTYVDEN
-530 INLSIEV
+530 INVSIEV

-550 IGIRNAFLDKTTTSK
+550 IAIRNALPDKTTLDK
-565 KITKKVTM
+565 KIIKKVTM
-573 SDEDTAVL
+573 SDKDTVLL
-581 TFEEIGIWI
+581 TFEEIGIGI
-590 KDSKDITDTIG
+590 EDSKDITDVIG

-613 GTITSIKNENGTVY
+613 GTITSIKNENGIVY

>member
-1 MIKKVLINYREYWKA
+1 MNVVMKSWKA
-16 GLMKNIKKEYL
+16 GLMKIEKEYL

-37 FNANVTDFYNSTPQE
+37 FNATEGDFYNSTPQE
-52 FDIEDNPIQEFLNN
+52 FDIEEDPIQEFVNN
-66 LSDDVHIFIPHENG
+66 ISDDVHIFIPHENG
-80 KDFIIQSLSSNNL
+80 KDFIIQNLSSNLL
-93 ETYNLSQEDVK
+93 ETYNISQEEVK
-104 GRLLSKISPLFF
+104 GRLLSKISPLLF
-116 DILHDYLFDVY
+116 DILHDYLFEVY
-127 TDHTTKK
+127 TSRTTKK
-134 LRFVYYNQ
+134 IRFVYYDTQ
-142 NDIIKKGNAKIV
+142 NESIKKSTAKIV
-154 FYMGSLF
+154 FYMGRLF
-161 IIVENVD
+161 VIVANAYGTTNNLEGMVD
-168 LTISN
+168 I
-173 PEAILDETLDENQ
+173 TLDESQ

-200 KVNEKYTWSQGIY
+200 KINGKYVWSQGIY

-222 SDERHNIVLDLAIPD
+222 SDENHNIVLDLAIPED
-237 DQYKVD
+237 NYKVD
-243 KILNIPNEETWQC
+243 KVLNIPNKETSQC

-291 INVLTQRYSKSSEP
+291 INVLTQRHGESSESI
-305 NDFLL
+305 DFLL

-353 ILNNIAEKEVVD
+353 ILNNITEKDVVD
-365 VIKKLAD
+365 EIKKLAD
-372 GEITKVDETLTYQVD
+372 GDITKVDETLTYKVD
-387 GDPQNIKIVNLYIER
+387 GNPQNIKIVNLYIER

-408 VHSLGFLTDVTDEM
+408 VHSLGFLTDVTEEM

-427 LIESNERQLVLIKEL
+427 LIESNEQQLVLIKEL

-447 NNLQILNSFL
+447 NNLQIINSFL

-467 PELVID
+467 PELVIE

-479 TSLALLHEKTYNSPD
+479 SSLALLHEKTYNSSD

-503 LSDQDISTKRLVN
+503 LTNQDISTKNLVH
-516 SPMEIEFKTYVDED
+516 SPMEIEFKTDVDEN

-550 IGIRNAFLDKTTTSK
+550 IAIRNAFPDKMALNK

-573 SDEDTAVL
+573 SDKDTALL
-581 TFEEIGIWI
+581 TFEEMGIEI

-613 GTITSIKNENGTVY
+613 GTITSIKNENGIVY

>member
-1 MIKKVLINYREYWKA
+1 MRIE
-16 GLMKNIKKEYL
+16 KEYL

-37 FNANVTDFYNSTPQE
+37 FDAAEMDFYNSTPQD
-52 FDIEDNPIQEFLNN
+52 FDIEDDPIQEFINN
-66 LSDDVHIFIPHENG
+66 ISDDVHIFIPHENG
-80 KDFIIQSLSSNNL
+80 KDFIIQSLSSNIL
-93 ETYNLSQEDVK
+93 ETYNMSQEDAK
-104 GRLLSKISPLFF
+104 GRLLSKISPLCF
-116 DILHDYLFDVY
+116 DILHDYLFEIY
-127 TDHTTKK
+127 TNHTTKK
-134 LRFVYYNQ
+134 IRFVYYDTQ
-142 NDIIKKGNAKIV
+142 NESIKKSTAKIV
-154 FYMGSLF
+154 FYMERLF
-161 IIVENVD
+161 VIVANAYGTTNNLEGMVD
-168 LTISN
+168 I
-173 PEAILDETLDENQ
+173 TLDESQ

-200 KVNEKYTWSQGIY
+200 KINGKYVWSQGIY

-222 SDERHNIVLDLAIPD
+222 SDENHNIVLDLAIPED
-237 DQYKVD
+237 NYKVD
-243 KILNIPNEETWQC
+243 KVLNIPNKETSQC

-276 YSYFDDKG
+276 YSYFDDNG

-291 INVLTQRYSKSSEP
+291 INVLTQRHGESSESI
-305 NDFLL
+305 DFLL

-353 ILNNIAEKEVVD
+353 ILNNIAETEVVD
-365 VIKKLAD
+365 EIKKLAD
-372 GEITKVDETLTYQVD
+372 GDITKVDETLTYKVD
-387 GDPQNIKIVNLYIER
+387 GNPQNIKIVNLYIER

-408 VHSLGFLTDVTDEM
+408 VHSLGFLTDVTEEM

-427 LIESNERQLVLIKEL
+427 LIESNEQQLVLIKEL

-447 NNLQILNSFL
+447 NNLQIINSFL

-467 PELVID
+467 PELVIE

-479 TSLALLHEKTYNSPD
+479 SSLALLHEKTYNSSD

-503 LSDQDISTKRLVN
+503 LSNQDISTKNLVH
-516 SPMEIEFKTYVDED
+516 SPMEIEFKTDVDEN

-550 IGIRNAFLDKTTTSK
+550 IAIRNAFPDKMALNK

-573 SDEDTAVL
+573 SDKDTALL
-581 TFEEIGIWI
+581 TFEEMGIEI

-613 GTITSIKNENGTVY
+613 GTITSIKNENGIVY
-627 ELVFPIEMVHT
+627 ELVFPIEMAHT

>member
-1 MIKKVLINYREYWKA
+1 
-16 GLMKNIKKEYL
+16 MKIEKDYL

-37 FNANVTDFYNSTPQE
+37 FNATEKDFYNSTPQE
-52 FDIEDNPIQEFLNN
+52 FDIEDDPIQEFINN
-66 LSDDVHIFIPHENG
+66 ISEDVHIFIPYENG
-80 KDFIIQSLSSNNL
+80 KDFIIQKSSSNLL

-116 DILHDYLFDVY
+116 DSLHDNLFEIY
-127 TDHTTKK
+127 TNHTTKK
-134 LRFVYYNQ
+134 IRFVYYDTQ
-142 NDIIKKGNAKIV
+142 NESIKKSTAKIV
-154 FYMGSLF
+154 FYMEKLF
-161 IIVENVD
+161 IIVAD
-168 LTISN
+168 AYGTISN
-173 PEAILDETLDENQ
+173 PEDMIDITLDENQ
-186 NSIMENLSQTGSYY
+186 NNIMENLSQTGSYY
-200 KVNEKYTWSQGIY
+200 KINGKYTWSQGIY
-213 NIINRHKEE
+213 NIINRNKEE
-222 SDERHNIVLDLAIPD
+222 SDEHHNIVLDLAIPED
-237 DQYKVD
+237 KYKVD
-243 KILNIPNEETWQC
+243 KILNFTNKETSQC
-256 DEVIRIVDAKGIL
+256 DEILRIVDEEGIL

-291 INVLTQRYSKSSEP
+291 INVLTQRHSESSESI
-305 NDFLL
+305 DFLL

-353 ILNNIAEKEVVD
+353 ILNNIAEEEVVD
-365 VIKKLAD
+365 ELIKLAD
-372 GEITKVDETLTYQVD
+372 GDITKVDETLTYKVD
-387 GDPQNIKIVNLYIER
+387 GDPKNIKIVNLYIER

-408 VHSLGFLTDVTDEM
+408 VHSLGFLSDVTEEM
-422 QKKEQ
+422 LKKEQ

-447 NNLQILNSFL
+447 NNLQIINSFL
-457 NLEKRAYKNC
+457 NLEKRAYKNN
-467 PELVID
+467 PELVIE

-503 LSDQDISTKRLVN
+503 LTDQDVSTKKLVN
-516 SPMEIEFKTYVDED
+516 SPMEIEFKTYVDEN
-530 INLSIEV
+530 INVSIEV

-550 IGIRNAFLDKTTTSK
+550 IAIRNAFPDKTTLNK
-565 KITKKVTM
+565 KIIKKVSM
-573 SDEDTAVL
+573 SDKDTVLL
-581 TFEEIGIWI
+581 TFEEIGIGI
-590 KDSKDITDTIG
+590 NDSKDITDAIG

-613 GTITSIKNENGTVY
+613 GTITSIKNENGIVY
-627 ELVFPIEMVHT
+627 ELVFPIEMMHT